1 MRKINKKSASL
12 VALQLGASLSPLSV
26 LTQVSA
32 DTLDD
37 TVTKAQQAGINI
49 KIEDEGVVKAS
60 SKPEADAKNAEVEA
74 RLKSDTLK
82 ASQMIDD
89 YVIKKT
95 AVQKENQD
103 AQTRYEEEVKTETE
117 RIATL
122 EAENQKIITQ
132 NTEAQKTYEAE
143 KARVDAQNA
152 EKVRTYEAELVAT
165 KAANAK
171 LLAQYEDE
179 LKKAKL
185 AHDNKQS
192 IDVEIARIKAEN
204 EKAQKEYESE
214 LARITAERDTLTKNY
229 EAEKARIEKDNATAI
244 KTSQDD
250 AARIEAAYQSELAV
264 YNQKVKDIT
273 AQNQKAQAD
282 YEANKKTIEAKNAK
296 IDADYATAQKVY
308 ETKLAEVTASNKAK
322 QAAYDKALADYKAGK
337 LDTVTNKEKTL
348 AMKLPNVP
356 SDVTVRPVRTIEKDL
371 TSSTNLTA
379 DLKAAEDE
387 FKSEEAKV
395 DAKLQE
401 YTNTPAEEPV
411 DPGVRSLVTKE
422 LKSAK
427 DWADEQNK
435 LGQPIGVRYVIKE
448 RLVTGKD
455 ATLNTGRN

>member
-12 VALQLGASLSPLSV
+12 VALQVGASLSPLSV

-143 KARVDAQNA
+143 KERVDAQNAEAQKTYEAEKARVDAQNA

-250 AARIEAAYQSELAV
+250 AARIEAAYQSLRGE
-264 YNQKVKDIT
+264 
-273 AQNQKAQAD
+273 
-282 YEANKKTIEAKNAK
+282 
-296 IDADYATAQKVY
+296 
-308 ETKLAEVTASNKAK
+308 
-322 QAAYDKALADYKAGK
+322 
-337 LDTVTNKEKTL
+337 
-348 AMKLPNVP
+348 
-356 SDVTVRPVRTIEKDL
+356 
-371 TSSTNLTA
+371 
-379 DLKAAEDE
+379 
-387 FKSEEAKV
+387 
-395 DAKLQE
+395 
-401 YTNTPAEEPV
+401 
-411 DPGVRSLVTKE
+411 
-422 LKSAK
+422 
-427 DWADEQNK
+427 
-435 LGQPIGVRYVIKE
+435 
-448 RLVTGKD
+448 
-455 ATLNTGRN
+455 